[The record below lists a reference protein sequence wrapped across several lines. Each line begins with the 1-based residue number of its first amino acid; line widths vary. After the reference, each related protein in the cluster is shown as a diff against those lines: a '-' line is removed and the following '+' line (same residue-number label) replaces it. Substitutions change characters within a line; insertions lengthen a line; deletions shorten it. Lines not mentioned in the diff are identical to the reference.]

1 MIFMLQE
8 TGMKLKRILLM
19 KIKILVTGG
28 TGYVGQIF
36 CDKIRREYP
45 EIDLVIIGFNRK
57 KLNIVNVNLCQ
68 LSEVKKLIEKEKP
81 THLFHF
87 AAMVNPRL
95 NEENKFESY
104 RKNFIIANNI
114 VASCCKDTTVFFLS
128 TDKVYD
134 EKNINARE
142 EDISEIPNNF
152 YSLMKLI
159 SENMISSNFNK
170 HYILR
175 CPIIHSLG
183 NSNSNSFI
191 DAAIIKL
198 NNKEKID
205 VFGNVT
211 RHYILVEELVDFLV
225 YLIFSNKYGTYN
237 VGTKAMTYFERIST
251 LAKGL
256 NLDTGLITKTTG
268 NVSPQI
274 QTYNLNKLHS
284 TFKKLFN

>member
-1 MIFMLQE
+1 
-8 TGMKLKRILLM
+8 MKKN

-28 TGYVGQIF
+28 TGYVGKIF
-36 CDKIRREYP
+36 CDKITKEYP
-45 EIDLVIIGFNRK
+45 EIDLVIIGFSRK
-57 KLNIVNVNLCQ
+57 SKGVVNIDLCQ
-68 LSEVKKLIEKEKP
+68 LSEIQKLIEIEKP

-87 AAMVNPRL
+87 AAMVNPKL
-95 NEENKFESY
+95 NEENKFASY
-104 RKNFIIANNI
+104 RQNFIITNNI
-114 VASCCKDTTVFFLS
+114 TASCSKETTVFFLS
-128 TDKVYD
+128 TDKVY
-134 EKNINARE
+134 NATTIDSKE
-142 EDISEIPNNF
+142 EDITDVPDNF
-152 YSLMKLI
+152 YSLMKLM

-170 HYILR
+170 HFILR

-205 VFGNVT
+205 VFENVT
-211 RHYILVEELVDFLV
+211 RHYILVEELVNF
-225 YLIFSNKYGTYN
+225 LIFLISSNKYGTYN
-237 VGTKAMTYFERIST
+237 VGTNAMTYFERIST

-256 NLDTGLITKTTG
+256 NLDTDLITKTIG

-274 QTYNLNKLHS
+274 QTYNLNKFHS

>member
-1 MIFMLQE
+1 
-8 TGMKLKRILLM
+8 MKLNRLLLM
-19 KIKILVTGG
+19 KNKIKIVVTGG

-36 CDKIRREYP
+36 REKINKEFP

-57 KLNIVNVNLCQ
+57 NESVVNVDLCQ
-68 LSEVKKLIEKEKP
+68 LSEIKKLLAIEKP

-95 NEENKFESY
+95 NEENKFDSY
-104 RKNFIIANNI
+104 RKNFLITNNI
-114 VASCCKDTTVFFLS
+114 VASCSKDTTLFFLS

-134 EKNINARE
+134 AKNLDSTE
-142 EDISEIPNNF
+142 EDIAEVPDNF
-152 YSLMKLI
+152 YSLMKLM
-159 SENMISSNFNK
+159 SEKMISSNFNK

-198 NNKEKID
+198 SNKEKID
-205 VFGNVT
+205 VFENVT
-211 RHYILVEELVDFLV
+211 RHYILVEELVDFLI
-225 YLIFSNKYGTYN
+225 YLISSNKYGTYN
-237 VGTKAMTYFERIST
+237 VGTNAMTYFERICR

-256 NLDTGLITKTTG
+256 NLDTDLITKKIG

>member
-1 MIFMLQE
+1 MLN
-8 TGMKLKRILLM
+8 RLLM
-19 KIKILVTGG
+19 MKNKIKIVVTGG

-36 CDKIRREYP
+36 REKINKEFP

-57 KLNIVNVNLCQ
+57 NESAVNVDLCQ
-68 LSEVKKLIEKEKP
+68 LSEIKKLLAIVKP

-95 NEENKFESY
+95 NEENKFDSY
-104 RKNFIIANNI
+104 RKNFLITNNI
-114 VASCCKDTTVFFLS
+114 VASCSKDTTLFFLS

-134 EKNINARE
+134 AKNLDSTE
-142 EDISEIPNNF
+142 EDIAKVPDNF
-152 YSLMKLI
+152 YSLMKLM

-198 NNKEKID
+198 SNKEKID
-205 VFGNVT
+205 VFENIT
-211 RHYILVEELVDFLV
+211 RHYILVEELVDFLI
-225 YLIFSNKYGTYN
+225 YLISSNKYGTYN
-237 VGTKAMTYFERIST
+237 VGTNAMTYFERISR

-256 NLDTGLITKTTG
+256 NLDTDLITKTIG

>member
-1 MIFMLQE
+1 MLQVL
-8 TGMKLKRILLM
+8 GMKLNHSLLM
-19 KIKILVTGG
+19 KNKIKIVVTGG
-28 TGYVGQIF
+28 TGYVGQLF
-36 CDKIRREYP
+36 CDKISKEFH

-57 KLNIVNVNLCQ
+57 NESVVNVDLCQ
-68 LSEVKKLIEKEKP
+68 LNEIKQLIAIEKP

-104 RKNFIIANNI
+104 RKNFLITNNIIA
-114 VASCCKDTTVFFLS
+114 SCSKDTTLFFLS

-134 EKNINARE
+134 AKNLDSTE
-142 EDISEIPNNF
+142 EDIAEVPDNF
-152 YSLMKLI
+152 YSLMKLM

-183 NSNSNSFI
+183 SSNSNSFI
-191 DAAIIKL
+191 DSAIIKL
-198 NNKEKID
+198 NNKEKVD
-205 VFGNVT
+205 VFENVT
-211 RHYILVEELVDFLV
+211 RHYILVEELVDFLI
-225 YLIFSNKYGTYN
+225 YLISSNKYGTYN
-237 VGTKAMTYFERIST
+237 VGTNAMTYFERIST
-251 LAKGL
+251 LAKVL
-256 NLDTGLITKTTG
+256 NLDTDLITKTIG

>member
-1 MIFMLQE
+1 
-8 TGMKLKRILLM
+8 MKN

-36 CDKIRREYP
+36 CDKITTEFP
-45 EIDLVIIGFNRK
+45 EIDLVVIGFNRK
-57 KLNIVNVNLCQ
+57 KEGVVNIDLCQ
-68 LSEVKKLIEKEKP
+68 LSEIKQLVEIEKP

-95 NEENKFESY
+95 NEENKFDSY
-104 RKNFIIANNI
+104 RKNFIITNNI
-114 VASCCKDTTVFFLS
+114 VASCSKETTVFFLS
-128 TDKVYD
+128 TDKVY
-134 EKNINARE
+134 EAKNKDSKE
-142 EDISEIPNNF
+142 EEITEIPDNF

-159 SENMISSNFNK
+159 SENMINSNFNK

-183 NSNSNSFI
+183 NSYSNSFI
-191 DAAIIKL
+191 DSAIIKL
-198 NNKEKID
+198 RNKEKVD
-205 VFGNVT
+205 VFHNVT

-225 YLIFSNKYGTYN
+225 YLIFSNSYGTYN
-237 VGTKAMTYFERIST
+237 VGSKAMTYFERISL

-256 NLDTGLITKTTG
+256 NLDTDLINKTTG

-284 TFKKLFN
+284 TFKKVFN

>member
-1 MIFMLQE
+1 M
-8 TGMKLKRILLM
+8 TKN

-36 CDKIRREYP
+36 CDKISREYP
-45 EIDLVIIGFNRK
+45 DIDLVIIGFNRK
-57 KLNIVNVNLCQ
+57 TKGVVNIDLCQ
-68 LSEVKKLIEKEKP
+68 LSEIQQLIEIERP

-87 AAMVNPRL
+87 AAMVNPKL
-95 NEENKFESY
+95 NEKNKFDSY
-104 RKNFIIANNI
+104 RKNFIITNNI
-114 VASCCKDTTVFFLS
+114 IASCSKETTVFFLS

-134 EKNINARE
+134 ATNLDSKE
-142 EDISEIPNNF
+142 EDITEVPDNF
-152 YSLMKLI
+152 YSLMKLM

-198 NNKEKID
+198 KNKEKID
-205 VFGNVT
+205 VFENII
-211 RHYILVEELVDFLV
+211 RHYILAEELVDFLI
-225 YLIFSNKYGTYN
+225 YLISTNKYGTYN

-251 LAKGL
+251 LGKEL
-256 NLDTGLITKTTG
+256 NLDTDLITKTIG
-268 NVSPQI
+268 NVLPHI

-284 TFKKLFN
+284 TFKKYFI

>member
-1 MIFMLQE
+1 
-8 TGMKLKRILLM
+8 MKN

-36 CDKIRREYP
+36 CDKIITEFP
-45 EIDLVIIGFNRK
+45 EIDLVVIGFNRK
-57 KLNIVNVNLCQ
+57 KEGVVNIDLCQ
-68 LSEVKKLIEKEKP
+68 LSEIKQLVEIEKP

-95 NEENKFESY
+95 NEENKFDSY
-104 RKNFIIANNI
+104 RKNFIITNNI
-114 VASCCKDTTVFFLS
+114 VASCSKETTVFFLS
-128 TDKVYD
+128 TDKVY
-134 EKNINARE
+134 EAKNKDSKE
-142 EDISEIPNNF
+142 EEITEIPDNF

-159 SENMISSNFNK
+159 SENMINSNFNK

-191 DAAIIKL
+191 DSAIIKL
-198 NNKEKID
+198 RNKEKVD
-205 VFGNVT
+205 VFHNVT

-225 YLIFSNKYGTYN
+225 YLIFSNSYGTYN
-237 VGTKAMTYFERIST
+237 VGSNAMTYFERISL

-256 NLDTGLITKTTG
+256 NLDTDLINKTTG

-284 TFKKLFN
+284 TFKKVFN

>member
-1 MIFMLQE
+1 
-8 TGMKLKRILLM
+8 MKLNRILLIM
-19 KIKILVTGG
+19 NKIKIVVTGG

-36 CDKIRREYP
+36 CEKINKEFP

-57 KLNIVNVNLCQ
+57 NESVVNVDLCQ
-68 LSEVKKLIEKEKP
+68 LSEIKKLLAIEKP

-95 NEENKFESY
+95 NEENKFDSY
-104 RKNFIIANNI
+104 RKNFLITNNI
-114 VASCCKDTTVFFLS
+114 VASCSKDTTLFFLS

-134 EKNINARE
+134 AKNTDSTE
-142 EDISEIPNNF
+142 EDIAEVPDNF
-152 YSLMKLI
+152 YSLMKLM
-159 SENMISSNFNK
+159 SENMISSNFSK

-183 NSNSNSFI
+183 NSYSNSFI

-205 VFGNVT
+205 VFENVT
-211 RHYILVEELVDFLV
+211 RHYILIEELVDFLI
-225 YLIFSNKYGTYN
+225 YLISSNKYGTYN
-237 VGTKAMTYFERIST
+237 VGTNAMTYLERISN

-256 NLDTGLITKTTG
+256 NLDTNLINKITG

-274 QTYNLNKLHS
+274 QTYSLTKLHS
-284 TFKKLFN
+284 TFKKYFN

>member
-1 MIFMLQE
+1 MLQVI
-8 TGMKLKRILLM
+8 GMKLNRLLLM
-19 KIKILVTGG
+19 KNKIKIVVTGG
-28 TGYVGQIF
+28 TGYVGRIF
-36 CDKIRREYP
+36 REKISKEFP

-57 KLNIVNVNLCQ
+57 NESVVNVDLCQ
-68 LSEVKKLIEKEKP
+68 LNEIKQLIAIEKP

-104 RKNFIIANNI
+104 RKNFLITNNIIA
-114 VASCCKDTTVFFLS
+114 SCSKDTTLFFLS

-134 EKNINARE
+134 AKNLDSTE
-142 EDISEIPNNF
+142 EDIVEVPDNF
-152 YSLMKLI
+152 YSLMKLM

-183 NSNSNSFI
+183 SSNSNSFI

-198 NNKEKID
+198 NNKEKVD
-205 VFGNVT
+205 VFENVT
-211 RHYILVEELVDFLV
+211 RHYILVEELVDFLI
-225 YLIFSNKYGTYN
+225 YLISSNKYGTYN
-237 VGTKAMTYFERIST
+237 VGTNAMTYFERISR

-256 NLDTGLITKTTG
+256 NLDTDLITKTIG

-274 QTYNLNKLHS
+274 QTYNLNKLYS

>member
-1 MIFMLQE
+1 L
-8 TGMKLKRILLM
+8 TKN

-36 CDKIRREYP
+36 CDKISREYP
-45 EIDLVIIGFNRK
+45 DIDLVIIGFNRK
-57 KLNIVNVNLCQ
+57 TKGVVNIDLCQ
-68 LSEVKKLIEKEKP
+68 LSEIQQLIEIERP

-87 AAMVNPRL
+87 AAMVNPKL
-95 NEENKFESY
+95 NEKNKFDSY
-104 RKNFIIANNI
+104 RKNFIITNNI
-114 VASCCKDTTVFFLS
+114 IASCSKETTVFFLS

-134 EKNINARE
+134 ATNLDSKE
-142 EDISEIPNNF
+142 EDITEVPDNF
-152 YSLMKLI
+152 YSLMKLM

-198 NNKEKID
+198 KNKEKID
-205 VFGNVT
+205 VFENII
-211 RHYILVEELVDFLV
+211 RHYILAEELVDFLI
-225 YLIFSNKYGTYN
+225 YLISTNKYGTYN

-251 LAKGL
+251 LGKEL
-256 NLDTGLITKTTG
+256 NLDTDLITKTIG
-268 NVSPQI
+268 NVLPHI

-284 TFKKLFN
+284 TFKKYFI

>member
-1 MIFMLQE
+1 
-8 TGMKLKRILLM
+8 MKN

-36 CDKIRREYP
+36 CDKISREFP

-57 KLNIVNVNLCQ
+57 NKRVVNIDLCQ
-68 LSEVKKLIEKEKP
+68 LSEIKQLLAIEKP

-104 RKNFIIANNI
+104 RKNFIITNNI
-114 VASCCKDTTVFFLS
+114 VASCTKDTTVFFLS
-128 TDKVYD
+128 TDKVYNAT
-134 EKNINARE
+134 NIDSKE
-142 EDISEIPNNF
+142 EDITEVPDNF

-159 SENMISSNFNK
+159 SENIISSNFNK

-183 NSNSNSFI
+183 NSYSNSFI

-198 NNKEKID
+198 SNKEKID
-205 VFGNVT
+205 VFENVT
-211 RHYILVEELVDFLV
+211 RHYILVEELVDFLI
-225 YLIFSNKYGTYN
+225 YLISSNKYGTYN
-237 VGTKAMTYFERIST
+237 VGTNAMTYFERIFR

-256 NLDTGLITKTTG
+256 NLDTDLITKTIG

-274 QTYNLNKLHS
+274 QTYNLNKLHT